1 MIAQAHAER
10 CENKNNPNLS
20 TLSKTFKDVGENIHF
35 TTIES
40 NDIDLFDFKSFA
52 LKIVGILL
60 IGLSER
66 KTVNCK

>member
-40 NDIDLFDFKSFA
+40 NDIDLFDFA
-52 LKIVGILL
+52 LKTVGILL